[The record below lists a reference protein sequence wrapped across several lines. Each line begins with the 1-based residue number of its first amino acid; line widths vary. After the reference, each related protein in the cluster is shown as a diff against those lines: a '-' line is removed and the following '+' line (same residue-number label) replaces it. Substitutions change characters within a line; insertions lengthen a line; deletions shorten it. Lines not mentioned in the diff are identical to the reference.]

1 MFKILQNNSRRMI
14 EKKNRIRVVNDLEAI
29 EFHPP
34 PGWIKSHSCVY
45 YTRKKIYQ
53 LVMAAF
59 FPGLVTLAKCVIPV
73 TFFVLKG
80 SSCIISRHCQRKVHL
95 FVCRRQYYFH
105 NLRMYIYIIQL
116 YLQTVPRVVI
126 VSRINDGKRSVHKC
140 YKKSCNVYQLG

>member
-1 MFKILQNNSRRMI
+1 MFKILQNDSRRMI
-14 EKKNRIRVVNDLEAI
+14 EKKESNPSRQWHRSKWISSPTWVNK
-29 EFHPP
+29 
-34 PGWIKSHSCVY
+34 KSFMCISY
-45 YTRKKIYQ
+45 EKKIYQ

-59 FPGLVTLAKCVIPV
+59 FPGLVTLSKCVIPV

-105 NLRMYIYIIQL
+105 NLRMYIYIIHL

-140 YKKSCNVYQLG
+140 YKKPCNVYQLG